1 MWDWYKYDMVKP
13 INEQSKIII
22 AIGDSFTEGHG
33 A

>member
-22 AIGDSFTEGHG
+22 AIGDTICTTT
-33 A
+33 